1 VKDWP
6 YPRIFAHRGG
16 GSLAPENTLAAIR
29 TGQALGY
36 AAHEFDV
43 KLSRD
48 AIAML
53 LHDTTLERTTSGRG
67 RAADLDWAELVKLD
81 AGAWHSAPFRGEKLA
96 SLEEA
101 AKLLRSK
108 GTMANV
114 EIKPTPGFEV
124 ETGKHVAR
132 DAARLW
138 ADAEVPPLLSSFSF
152 EALMAAKEA
161 APGLP
166 RGWLAKELTAEDWK
180 RLASLDAVSFHTD
193 HRKLEIPDIA
203 RLHDKGY
210 RVMVYT
216 VNDAA
221 TAERLLEAGVDGV
234 FTDNLRE
241 FAACFPQMILRSSSP

>member
-29 TGQALGY
+29 TGQSLGFR
-36 AAHEFDV
+36 AHEFDV

-53 LHDTTLERTTSGRG
+53 LHDATLERTTTGKG

-81 AGAWHSAPFRGEKLA
+81 AGAWHSAAFRGEKLPTF
-96 SLEEA
+96 EEA

-108 GTMANV
+108 DTMANV

-132 DAARLW
+132 EAERLW
-138 ADAEVPPLLSSFSF
+138 AGAGVAPLLSSFSY
-152 EALMAAKEA
+152 EALMAAKGA
-161 APGLP
+161 APRLP
-166 RGWLAKELTAEDWK
+166 RGWLASELTDEDWP
-180 RLASLDAVSFHTD
+180 RLAALGAVSFHTD
-193 HRKLEIPDIA
+193 HRLLALADIA
-203 RLHDKGY
+203 RLKDAGY

-221 TAERLLEAGVDGV
+221 TAEKLLDAGVDGL
-234 FTDNLRE
+234 FTDNLGE
-241 FAACFPQMILRSSSP
+241 FAARFPEAIAASAE

>member
-1 VKDWP
+1 MRDWP

-29 TGQALGY
+29 TGQSLGY

-48 AIAML
+48 GVAML
-53 LHDTTLERTTSGRG
+53 LHDHTLQRTTTGRG
-67 RAADLDWAELVKLD
+67 RAADLDWADLATLD
-81 AGAWHSAPFRGEKLA
+81 AGAWYSAAFRGEKLA
-96 SLEEA
+96 AFDDA

-108 GTMANV
+108 NTMANV
-114 EIKPTPGFEV
+114 EIKPTPGFEAA
-124 ETGKHVAR
+124 TGRQVAR
-132 DAARLW
+132 DSARLW
-138 ADAEVPPLLSSFSF
+138 AGASVAPLLSSFSF

-161 APGLP
+161 APALP
-166 RGWLAKELTAEDWK
+166 RGWLATELRTEDWA
-180 RLASLDAVSFHTD
+180 RLAALDAVSFHTD
-193 HRKLEIPDIA
+193 HRKLAIADIA

-216 VNDAA
+216 VNDVAI
-221 TAERLLEAGVDGV
+221 AEKLIEASIDGL

-241 FAACFPQMILRSSSP
+241 FAARFPEAIRAGR

>member
-1 VKDWP
+1 MKDWP

-48 AIAML
+48 AVALL
-53 LHDTTLERTTSGRG
+53 LHDATLERTTTGAG
-67 RAADLDWAELVKLD
+67 RAADLDWTALAKLD
-81 AGAWHSAPFRGEKLA
+81 AGAWHSAPFRGEKIPTF
-96 SLEEA
+96 EEA

-108 GTMANV
+108 ATMANV

-132 DAARLW
+132 DAATLW
-138 ADAEVPPLLSSFSF
+138 KGASVPPLLSSFSF

-161 APGLP
+161 APELP
-166 RGWLAKELTAEDWK
+166 RGWLAEELTPEDWT
-180 RLASLDAVSFHTD
+180 RLKALEAVSFHTD
-193 HRKLEIPDIA
+193 HRKLAIADIA
-203 RLHDKGY
+203 RLHDAGY

-216 VNDAA
+216 VNDVK
-221 TAERLLEAGVDGV
+221 TAERLLEAGVDGL

-241 FAACFPQMILRSSSP
+241 FAGRFPEAIVPR